1 MTEFALGKYASKD
14 NEDADIVGG
23 NIYCDSIAN
32 GNPETNKEIIM
43 YGMEALLMD
52 VLGFAL
58 TVFVGVCFHYIIG
71 SIFTWVFLYPLRKYA
86 GGYHASTRIRCTIL
100 SIAIL
105 TLSFYVILKLNIV
118 RIDMCI
124 IFICSFLLWCFAP
137 VSTANK
143 RLDSVEVK
151 EYRKRTR
158 VLVLIDI
165 AVYIF
170 AATFSIKVIAA
181 SITISLF
188 IVGTSVLAG
197 KIKENQES

>member
-124 IFICSFLLWCFAP
+124 FLICSLILWCFAP

-143 RLDSVEVK
+143 RLDDAELK

-158 VLVLIDI
+158 ILLLIDI
-165 AVYIF
+165 VIYLLAVIF
-170 AATFSIKVIAA
+170 LNKMIVT

-197 KIKENQES
+197 KIKENQEI